1 MLHDENNEAA
11 AYIKAVTY
19 FSMSKLRVPCFIS
32 TIHMISRI
40 VNSPTKW
47 CVWNNIL
54 IFHKRTL
61 GV

>member
-40 VNSPTKW
+40 VNSPTK
-47 CVWNNIL
+47 
-54 IFHKRTL
+54 
-61 GV
+61 